1 MIRAKGRVAVAAC
14 MKEGEERG
22 GGCKLWQHGDSA
34 VLTGMDRKEV
44 ISQCSAYYCKDT
56 GRRSW

>member
-22 GGCKLWQHGDSA
+22 GGCKLWQYGDSA
-34 VLTGMDRKEV
+34 VLTGMDN
-44 ISQCSAYYCKDT
+44 YCKDT
-56 GRRSW
+56 GRRNW